1 MNNTS
6 NVLGFVFATL
16 AGIVVATAITLL
28 FAFGFLPSLATS
40 VIYIN
45 VTSILVLTLTLI
57 FVFILYLKK
66 GCAPTAIAD
75 DLRALSI
82 LSVISLIAG
91 IITTGLVLT
100 EPTTAGIVLVAILT
114 LAFAV
119 TLFVAVKL
127 VFDFLT
133 RECNNC
139 NSCNNCDNSN
149 NNNCSNSDNCGNC
162 NNNNDNNCNNNHN
175 NHNCS
180 SCRY

>member
-6 NVLGFVFATL
+6 NVLGFVFSAL

-28 FAFGFLPSLATS
+28 FAFGFFPLLATS

-45 VTSILVLTLTLI
+45 VTSILILTLTLI
-57 FVFILYLKK
+57 FAFILYLKK
-66 GCAPTAIAD
+66 GCAPTAVAD

-149 NNNCSNSDNCGNC
+149 NSNCSNSDNCGNC
-162 NNNNDNNCNNNHN
+162 NNNNNNDNNCNNNHN
-175 NHNCS
+175 CN

>member
-1 MNNTS
+1 MNNSS
-6 NVLGFVFATL
+6 NVLGFVFASL
-16 AGIVVATAITLL
+16 AGVVVATAITLL
-28 FAFGFLPSLATS
+28 FAFGFFPLLATS

-45 VTSILVLTLTLI
+45 VTSILILILTLI
-57 FVFILYLKK
+57 LALALYLKRE
-66 GCAPTAIAD
+66 CIPVAIAD

-82 LSVISLIAG
+82 LSVISLIFG
-91 IITTGLVLT
+91 IITAGLVLV
-100 EPTTAGIVLVAILT
+100 EPTTIGIVLVALLT
-114 LAFAV
+114 LTFSI

-149 NNNCSNSDNCGNC
+149 NNNCS
-162 NNNNDNNCNNNHN
+162 
-175 NHNCS
+175 